1 MTEGIIL
8 IGNLE
13 LAWRQQIETRT
24 LYINNAFVK

>member
-8 IGNLE
+8 IDNLE
-13 LAWRQQIETRT
+13 LAWRQQATRT